1 MTGVALA
8 VSRRWGLPVLLR
20 LTTRVSHSKS
30 IVRRGKRA
38 EPVATH
44 FERNIAGRVMIP
56 AHARPAHGRLR
67 RKLAEMAQWAEASPL
82 NEVFGVGSDLGVVTS
97 GVCALHVR
105 EAAPETRVLKL
116 GVTYPVPVERVRK
129 FAATVQRCVVVEE
142 NDPYLVEQLRMAG
155 ITVEDKPPAM
165 RFGEFNVARVRAM
178 LLGGSYEEPV
188 RGGKPPQLCQGC
200 PHRSVFEVLRDLKC
214 IVAGDIGC
222 YTLGALPPFE
232 AMDSQLC
239 MGASLGVGLGLRHV
253 LPEHEARRV
262 VSVIG
267 DSTFMHSGLTGLAE
281 MVYNPPKAGHVL
293 IILDN
298 STTAMT
304 GLQEHPGTGHT
315 LGHEPTGRIA
325 VEEVA
330 RAMGVANVRVVD
342 AGADRAAF
350 AALLRA
356 ALAAGGL
363 WVLVAR
369 RPCILAAGKIRQY
382 RKAATE
388 GRACAE
394 AGDAP

>member
-1 MTGVALA
+1 MTGEALA